1 MFKKHILGKETDQ
14 MVALQ
19 IEDLHVSYGS
29 IAAIKGI
36 DISVEKG
43 KIVALLGSNGAGKTT
58 TLKTISGLIQPQSGT
73 IQVGGKSIVGLN
85 PAKINRLGVVQSPE
99 GRQIFPEITVEENLR
114 IGGFTLKTRAQLK
127 SNFERI
133 YGYFPVLKERK
144 KQVAGTLSGGEQQML
159 AIARALMA
167 SPDVLLLDEP
177 SLGLAPLIVQDIFR
191 ILKEINQEGM
201 TILIVEQNALQT
213 LKISDYGYV
222 LEVGHVSMEGAADEL
237 IKDKRL
243 IEAYLGGN
251 AS

>member
-1 MFKKHILGKETDQ
+1 

-19 IEDLHVSYGS
+19 IENLHVSYGS
-29 IAAIKGI
+29 IAALKGI
-36 DISVEKG
+36 DLEVEKG

-58 TLKTISGLIQPQSGT
+58 TLKTISGLIVPQSGS
-73 IQVGGKSIVGLN
+73 ISVSGASIVGLN

-127 SNFERI
+127 SNFERV

-167 SPDVLLLDEP
+167 SPDILLLDEP

-213 LKISDYGYV
+213 LKISDYAYV
-222 LEVGHVSMEGAADEL
+222 LAVGKVSMEGAADEL

>member
-1 MFKKHILGKETDQ
+1 

-19 IEDLHVSYGS
+19 IEKLHVSYGS
-29 IAAIKGI
+29 IEALKGI
-36 DISVEKG
+36 NLSVEKG

-58 TLKTISGLIQPQSGT
+58 TLKTISGLIEPKSGS
-73 IQVGGKSIVGLN
+73 ISVGATSIVGLN

-99 GRQIFPEITVEENLR
+99 GRQIFPDITVEENLR
-114 IGGFTLKTRAQLK
+114 IGGFTVKTRAQLK
-127 SNFERI
+127 RNFERV
-133 YGYFPVLKERK
+133 YGYFPVLQERK

-167 SPDVLLLDEP
+167 SPDILLLDEP
-177 SLGLAPLIVQDIFR
+177 SLGLAPLIIQDIFR
-191 ILKEINQEGM
+191 ILKEINKEGM

-213 LKISDYGYV
+213 LKISDYAYV
-222 LEVGHVSMEGAADEL
+222 LEVGQVSMEGAADEL

>member
-1 MFKKHILGKETDQ
+1 

-19 IEDLHVSYGS
+19 IEKLHVSYGS
-29 IAAIKGI
+29 IAALKGI
-36 DISVEKG
+36 DLSVEKG

-58 TLKTISGLIQPQSGT
+58 TLKTISGLIAPQSGSIT
-73 IQVGGKSIVGLN
+73 VSGESIVGLN

-99 GRQIFPEITVEENLR
+99 GRQIFPELTVEENLR

-127 SNFERI
+127 SNFERV

-191 ILKEINQEGM
+191 ILKEINKEGM

-213 LKISDYGYV
+213 LKISDYAYV

>member
-1 MFKKHILGKETDQ
+1 

-19 IEDLHVSYGS
+19 IEKLHVSYGS
-29 IAAIKGI
+29 IAALKGI
-36 DISVEKG
+36 DLSVEKG

-58 TLKTISGLIQPQSGT
+58 TLKTISGLIEPQSGSIT
-73 IQVGGKSIVGLN
+73 VSGESIVGLN

-99 GRQIFPEITVEENLR
+99 GRQIFPELTVEENLR

-127 SNFERI
+127 SNFERV

-191 ILKEINQEGM
+191 ILKEINKEGM

-213 LKISDYGYV
+213 LKISDYAYV
-222 LEVGHVSMEGAADEL
+222 LEVGHVSMEGAAAEL

>member
-1 MFKKHILGKETDQ
+1 

-19 IEDLHVSYGS
+19 IEKLHVSYGS
-29 IAAIKGI
+29 IAALKGI
-36 DISVEKG
+36 DLSVEKG

-58 TLKTISGLIQPQSGT
+58 TLKTISGLIEPQSGSIT
-73 IQVGGKSIVGLN
+73 VSGESIVGLN

-99 GRQIFPEITVEENLR
+99 GRQIFPELTVEENLR

-127 SNFERI
+127 SNFERV

-191 ILKEINQEGM
+191 ILKEINKEGM

-213 LKISDYGYV
+213 LKISDYAYV